1 MRMGPEAGSNVYYMQ
16 TAICWPG
23 PPNTE
28 FYTTGYAVWRKFMN
42 NRILLVEDDTEII
55 KNLSMFL
62 RKEGFE
68 TISVRGQKD
77 ALEYIEE
84 NAAEIDLVLLD
95 VSLEDGNGFS
105 VCAAIKAT
113 SDLPVIFLS
122 ASGDEYSVVTGLDLG
137 ADDYVGKPFK
147 PRELMS
153 RIRSVLRR
161 CGKTLSIL
169 ELGDIRIDTAA
180 GNVQK
185 RGQEIFLSAL
195 EYRLLLVFATNKG
208 KILSRTKLLQEI
220 WDVAGEFVNDNTL
233 TVYIKRLRQKIESDP
248 QKPKIIKTVRG
259 LGYRA
264 N

>member
-1 MRMGPEAGSNVYYMQ
+1 
-16 TAICWPG
+16 
-23 PPNTE
+23 
-28 FYTTGYAVWRKFMN
+28 
-42 NRILLVEDDTEII
+42 
-55 KNLSMFL
+55 
-62 RKEGFE
+62 
-68 TISVRGQKD
+68 
-77 ALEYIEE
+77 
-84 NAAEIDLVLLD
+84 
-95 VSLEDGNGFS
+95 
-105 VCAAIKAT
+105 
-113 SDLPVIFLS
+113 
-122 ASGDEYSVVTGLDLG
+122 
-137 ADDYVGKPFK
+137 
-147 PRELMS
+147 MS

-185 RGQEIFLSAL
+185 KGQEIFLSAL